1 MCFVRGGGFV
11 SALVP
16 RSLRG
21 NGGFGR
27 AQTEI
32 MRRTISDGGGG
43 VISRQSSPDLSS
55 APRSKR
61 IKGKCIPKK
70 KKRRMATLPVLRHAL
85 LLPLLDIDAGIR
97 VSAGI
102 VGRRRRRAL
111 DRMVLAFEARFRV
124 ARARAS
130 QRHLVALSN
139 PRTATVP
146 VTTATAA
153 AAATIV
159 RVSLHAAPVPPDACR
174 ARIGR
179 GYRIGHEYDVRGQ
192 RATAGAR
199 APRVARRVEG
209 ERVEIE
215 HEARTCK
222 RLDGEEPRKGNRRDS

>member
-70 KKRRMATLPVLRHAL
+70 KKDAWQLSPFYATPSSSS
-85 LLPLLDIDAGIR
+85 PSSTSTQ
-97 VSAGI
+97 VSEY
-102 VGRRRRRAL
+102 R
-111 DRMVLAFEARFRV
+111 
-124 ARARAS
+124 
-130 QRHLVALSN
+130 LV
-139 PRTATVP
+139 
-146 VTTATAA
+146 
-153 AAATIV
+153 
-159 RVSLHAAPVPPDACR
+159 
-174 ARIGR
+174 
-179 GYRIGHEYDVRGQ
+179 
-192 RATAGAR
+192 
-199 APRVARRVEG
+199 
-209 ERVEIE
+209 
-215 HEARTCK
+215 
-222 RLDGEEPRKGNRRDS
+222 